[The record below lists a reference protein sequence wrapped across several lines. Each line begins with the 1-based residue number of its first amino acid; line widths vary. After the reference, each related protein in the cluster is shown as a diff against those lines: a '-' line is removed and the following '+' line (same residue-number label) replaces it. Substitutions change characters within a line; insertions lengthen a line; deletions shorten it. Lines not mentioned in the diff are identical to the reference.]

1 MALFPQGYWE
11 EEANRGAGYDFWS
24 TRPGQWGQRFASN
37 WLGIEPGGVPG
48 TSSPADLRPGSG
60 KPGRAPGVTPGMG
73 SQQNWWERDP
83 AELGRANFETRT
95 NMSDL
100 PMPSWAYGNFPDQQ
114 ALQTWY
120 QANKDSESLPAA
132 IATYDSAAIAQQ
144 KTEAARAAAI
154 DRLGGTRGMF
164 ETELGGFR
172 EDPVRAEILAELQRR
187 ASPEFRAITE
197 LQESAAMN
205 SLAQEYARANAQRL
219 TSAGSR
225 GAIGSGTT
233 QQTGASFQGSAAG
246 QGLQTRALISG
257 ENEAARAQALNS
269 MATFSNTTEALEM
282 AYFNAIGKIDAEL
295 ARIEADVDYQPTDFM
310 VFDAVNF
317 ARQEYAEAVGMR
329 EREMDLYE
337 QNLEWGP
344 RDTLDLLLRL
354 PGSGI
359 PEWGSN
365 FLGGFGSNQN

>member
-11 EEANRGAGYDFWS
+11 NESNRGPGYDFWS

-37 WLGIEPGGVPG
+37 WLGIEPAGVPG
-48 TSSPADLRPGSG
+48 TSSPVRPAGSG
-60 KPGRAPGVTPGMG
+60 KPGRAPGVG
-73 SQQNWWERDP
+73 SQENWYDIDP
-83 AELGRANFETRT
+83 NTLSRSMFESHAN
-95 NMSDL
+95 MGDL
-100 PMPSWAYGNFPDQQ
+100 PLPSWAEGNFADPQ
-114 ALQTWY
+114 AFQTWY
-120 QANKDSESLPAA
+120 QANKDSPSLPAMV
-132 IATYDSAAIAQQ
+132 ATLESTAEARRN
-144 KTEAARAAAI
+144 TEAARSAAI

-187 ASPEFRAITE
+187 ASPDFRAITE

-233 QQTGASFQGSAAG
+233 AQTGASFQGATAG
-246 QGLQTRALISG
+246 QALQTRALISG
-257 ENEAARAQALNS
+257 ENESARAESLNS
-269 MATFSNTTEALEM
+269 MARFSDTSEALEM

-295 ARIEADVDYQPTDFM
+295 ARIEADVNYQPTDFM
-310 VFDAVNF
+310 AFDAVSF
-317 ARQEYAEAVGMR
+317 ARQQYAEGLGLA
-329 EREMDLYE
+329 ERELDLYE
-337 QNLEWGP
+337 QSLQWQP
-344 RDTLDLLLRL
+344 SDTMDMLLRL

-359 PEWGSN
+359 PQMAMN
-365 FLGGFGSNQN
+365 AFGNLFTPNQNR